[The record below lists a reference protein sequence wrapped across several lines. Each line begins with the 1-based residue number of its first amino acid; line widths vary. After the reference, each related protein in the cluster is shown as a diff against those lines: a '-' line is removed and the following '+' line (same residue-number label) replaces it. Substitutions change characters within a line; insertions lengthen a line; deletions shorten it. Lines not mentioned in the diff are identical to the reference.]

1 MRPAPPE
8 EAPIRPH
15 PTRRRLLTG
24 AAATTLARSLPAT
37 AATTT
42 ATARPVITE
51 LQDAFQEL
59 EQRHGARLGILGHDT
74 GSGATVGHR
83 ADETF
88 PLCSTF
94 KPLAVAAVL
103 RDGHDLAARV
113 HYTDRDVTDS
123 GYAPVTGRTRVL
135 TVAELCAAAI
145 EFSDNTAAN
154 LLLRRLGGPTAVTRF
169 CRSLGDPATR
179 LDRWEPALN
188 SAEPGRT
195 TDTTTPRALAR
206 TFARLT
212 LGDALPRAHRARLT
226 AWLRATTTGTHRLR
240 AGLPP
245 TWAHADKTGTGAYGT
260 TNDLALTWPPHRPP
274 LVLAV
279 LSTKPAAPTAPADE
293 PLLAATARLL
303 AAALP

>member
-1 MRPAPPE
+1 MHPR
-8 EAPIRPH
+8 
-15 PTRRRLLTG
+15 PTRRHLLTSAG
-24 AAATTLARSLPAT
+24 TAALACALPAPAAAAATARLADSFR
-37 AATTT
+37 
-42 ATARPVITE
+42 
-51 LQDAFQEL
+51 QL
-59 EQRHGARLGILGHDT
+59 EREHGARLGVLAHDT
-74 GSGATVGHR
+74 GSGATVRHR
-83 ADETF
+83 ADEAF

-94 KPLAVAAVL
+94 KPFAVAAL
-103 RDGHDLAARV
+103 MRAGDDLAARV
-113 HYTDRDVTDS
+113 HYTDADVADS
-123 GYAPVTGRTRVL
+123 GHAPVTGRTRVL

-169 CRSLGDPATR
+169 CRSLGDPVTR

-188 SAEPGRT
+188 SAEPDRA

-212 LGDALPRAHRARLT
+212 LGDALARPDRARLT
-226 AWLRATTTGTHRLR
+226 AWLRASTTGTHRLR

-245 TWAHADKTGTGAYGT
+245 SWTLADKTGTGSYGT
-260 TNDLALTWPPHRPP
+260 ANDLALAWPPHRPP

-279 LSTKPAAPTAPADE
+279 LSTRPTAPTAAPDE
-293 PLLAATARLL
+293 PLLARTAALL